1 MADKQP
7 LVRDGSLQQDRGYW
21 VVRARVYDPVRR
33 KYKHRSKS
41 TGIKTKEHRKREAE
55 RMKPD
60 ILANWEAEAQ
70 AALCPI
76 PDDPLFGD
84 YIWKY
89 LERAAK
95 EVKETTVKSYHDY
108 ARVHVLPALGDKRV
122 REMRPRHLQEF
133 LDDNLLREKGL
144 TVSSAKK
151 IFTVINGALDEA
163 VLSDVIAVNFAS
175 SVRYPKA
182 EKRKGNAY
190 SPEEFGVLL
199 RAAQEAG
206 EPLYAAIVLGG
217 CYGLR
222 RSEALGLR
230 WSDIDLEAK
239 TLSVRNTVTQN
250 GTLRVE
256 EEKTKTKA
264 SRRTITLLEETIP
277 YFRKLKQMQAESG
290 LTLDKVCVWPDG
302 REVRGDYLTRAMP
315 KLAKSVG
322 LPELRYHDLRHTAA
336 SMLVRVA
343 TPKQVQEFL
352 GHEDISTTLNIY
364 VHQNEKD
371 RKKTSELMDE
381 ILGAVIRGRVSA

>member
-41 TGIKTKEHRKREAE
+41 TRIKVKEHRKKEAE
-55 RMKPD
+55 RMIPA
-60 ILANWEAEAQ
+60 ILAEWEAEAQ

-133 LDDNLLREKGL
+133 LDDLLDRKGL

-163 VLSDVIAVNFAS
+163 VLDDVIAVNFAS

-277 YFRKLKQMQAESG
+277 YFRKLKQMQVQSG

>member
-41 TGIKTKEHRKREAE
+41 TRIKVKEHRKKEAE
-55 RMKPD
+55 RMIPA
-60 ILANWEAEAQ
+60 ILAEWEAEAQ

-133 LDDNLLREKGL
+133 LDDLLDRKGL

-163 VLSDVIAVNFAS
+163 VLDDVIAVNFAS

-277 YFRKLKQMQAESG
+277 YFRKLKQMQVQSG

-322 LPELRYHDLRHTAA
+322 LPELRYHDLRHTAV

>member
-7 LVRDGSLQQDRGYW
+7 LVRDGSLQQDKGYW

-33 KYKHRSKS
+33 KYKHRSKT
-41 TGIKTKEHRKREAE
+41 TGIKTKEHRKKEAE
-55 RMKPD
+55 RMIPA
-60 ILANWEAEAQ
+60 ILANWEKEAQ
-70 AALCPI
+70 AALHPV

-133 LDDNLLREKGL
+133 LDDLLDRKGL

-277 YFRKLKQMQAESG
+277 YFRKLKQMQVQSG

>member
-7 LVRDGSLQQDRGYW
+7 LVRDGSLQQDKGYW

-33 KYKHRSKS
+33 KYRQRSKS

-60 ILANWEAEAQ
+60 ILANWEAETQ
-70 AALCPI
+70 AALHPV

-133 LDDNLLREKGL
+133 LDDLLDRKGL

-163 VLSDVIAVNFAS
+163 VLDDVIAVNFAS

-277 YFRKLKQMQAESG
+277 YFRKLKQMQVQSG

>member
-7 LVRDGSLQQDRGYW
+7 LVRDGSLQQDKGYW

-33 KYKHRSKS
+33 KYKHRSKT
-41 TGIKTKEHRKREAE
+41 TGIKTKEHRKKEAE
-55 RMKPD
+55 RMIPA
-60 ILANWEAEAQ
+60 ILANWEKEAQ
-70 AALCPI
+70 AALHPV
-76 PDDPLFGD
+76 PDDLLFGD

-108 ARVHVLPALGDKRV
+108 ARVHVLPALGDKWV

-133 LDDNLLREKGL
+133 LDDLLDRKGL

-277 YFRKLKQMQAESG
+277 YFRKLKQMQVQSG

-315 KLAKSVG
+315 KLAKNVG

-364 VHQNEKD
+364 VHQNAED

>member
-7 LVRDGSLQQDRGYW
+7 LVRDGSLQQDKGYW

-33 KYKHRSKS
+33 KYRQRSKS

-60 ILANWEAEAQ
+60 ILANWEAETQ
-70 AALCPI
+70 AALHPV

-133 LDDNLLREKGL
+133 LDDLLDRKGL

-163 VLSDVIAVNFAS
+163 VLDDVIAVNFAS

-190 SPEEFGVLL
+190 TPEEFGLL
-199 RAAQEAG
+199 LQAAKEAG
-206 EPLYAAIVLGG
+206 EPLYSGVVLGG

-222 RSEALGLR
+222 RSEVLGLR
-230 WSDIDLEAK
+230 WSDIDFEAK
-239 TLSVRNTVTQN
+239 TLTVQNTVAQN
-250 GTLRVE
+250 GALKIE
-256 EEKTKTKA
+256 KEKTKTKA
-264 SRRTITLLEETIP
+264 SRRTITLLTDTIP
-277 YFRKLKQMQAESG
+277 YFLELKRRQREQGM
-290 LTLDKVCVWPDG
+290 TLDKVCVWPSG
-302 REVRGDYLTRAMP
+302 KEVRGDYLTRAMT
-315 KLAKSVG
+315 KLAKQANV
-322 LPELRYHDLRHTAA
+322 PELRYHDLRHTAA
-336 SMLVRVA
+336 SMLAKVA
-343 TPKQVQEFL
+343 TPKQVQEFM
-352 GHEDISTTLNIY
+352 GHEDISTTLGIY
-364 VHQNEKD
+364 VHQDEKD
-371 RKKTSELMDE
+371 RKKTSELMDKVLE
-381 ILGAVIRGRVSA
+381 KAIKGEESA